1 MNRVIGII
9 SFLFCV
15 FACTSPITRRLES
28 LEADLPSR
36 PDSVLEVLDSMP
48 SSYRRIPSV
57 RAHWALLKSWALD
70 KCYIDVNDDSLIRLA
85 SNYYSAFGPE
95 RKKMLAYYYLGRVQ
109 YNANDFASAI
119 ISMNSALNSA
129 VQSGDYFYQGLSAR
143 ALGDIYDTLWNSS
156 ESMKYYGRSF
166 LAFDQ
171 GGYTRYADYSLLC
184 LGESLNNLED
194 FDNAETVLRFILE
207 NRHPEDS
214 AILVHAASSYIS
226 VLISKTPPDYNEAV
240 SRYERLQGDSSF
252 IPTAKLLSDIAVAY
266 NAVGK
271 EKQSAALLA
280 QAGEVA
286 KEDFERGQVLYNT
299 FRIRQSQG
307 RLQEALDALSKS
319 LSYQNATVY
328 SLLSDSYEKEVSEH
342 YEEENSIIRKT
353 LRKRAYT
360 ILSIMIFAAAVVLL
374 LIGLYFRQKQLLNE
388 YLARIAVVDESLSD
402 MEERKAE
409 LSRQIA
415 SFLKNKY
422 AVLDRIIKEYN
433 ISASNE
439 SQSRRDERLRME
451 IDNYLEDM
459 RGNTE
464 TYKGLEKKV
473 NAYKNDIMKKL
484 REEVQMRPEE
494 YRIMCYFYAGFSSGL
509 ENEIYQD
516 NKCFRC
522 PGQRRVN
529 PGNVNL
535 THVRREIL
543 K

>member
-1 MNRVIGII
+1 M
-9 SFLFCV
+9 
-15 FACTSPITRRLES
+15 
-28 LEADLPSR
+28 
-36 PDSVLEVLDSMP
+36 
-48 SSYRRIPSV
+48 
-57 RAHWALLKSWALD
+57 
-70 KCYIDVNDDSLIRLA
+70 
-85 SNYYSAFGPE
+85 
-95 RKKMLAYYYLGRVQ
+95 
-109 YNANDFASAI
+109 
-119 ISMNSALNSA
+119 
-129 VQSGDYFYQGLSAR
+129 
-143 ALGDIYDTLWNSS
+143 
-156 ESMKYYGRSF
+156 
-166 LAFDQ
+166 
-171 GGYTRYADYSLLC
+171 
-184 LGESLNNLED
+184 
-194 FDNAETVLRFILE
+194 
-207 NRHPEDS
+207 
-214 AILVHAASSYIS
+214 
-226 VLISKTPPDYNEAV
+226 
-240 SRYERLQGDSSF
+240 
-252 IPTAKLLSDIAVAY
+252 
-266 NAVGK
+266 
-271 EKQSAALLA
+271 
-280 QAGEVA
+280 
-286 KEDFERGQVLYNT
+286 
-299 FRIRQSQG
+299 
-307 RLQEALDALSKS
+307 
-319 LSYQNATVY
+319 
-328 SLLSDSYEKEVSEH
+328 
-342 YEEENSIIRKT
+342 
-353 LRKRAYT
+353 
-360 ILSIMIFAAAVVLL
+360 
-374 LIGLYFRQKQLLNE
+374 NE

-494 YRIMCYFYAGFSSGL
+494 YRIMCYFYAGFSSGML